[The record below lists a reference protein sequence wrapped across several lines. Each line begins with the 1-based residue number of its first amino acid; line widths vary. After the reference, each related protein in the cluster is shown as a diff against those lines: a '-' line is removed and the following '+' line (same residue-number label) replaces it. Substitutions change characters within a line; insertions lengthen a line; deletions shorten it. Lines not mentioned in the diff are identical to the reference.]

1 MLDERKLKVL
11 LAVIDS
17 YIVTGEPIG
26 SRTITKFY
34 DLGVSS
40 ATIRNEMSDLEDLG
54 YLNKTHTSSGRI
66 PSDKAYRFYVDNF
79 FKNSIIEIDKSR
91 KEQIKRYIKQ
101 EYKEIDQLIEDLAKI
116 LAQLTKY
123 TAVAL
128 SPQIKETKIKHI
140 QLLPMEQNQILAI
153 MVNEAGLIKKSI
165 INLENKIS
173 EDNLIYISNYL
184 TKKLK
189 NKTFSEL
196 ANDISNGILDDY
208 FEYKNDLK
216 RLIPILSGFVEDV
229 EDMKVYADG
238 ITNILGFPEY
248 RDIDKA
254 KEVLSVLE
262 NEDKLIFALTNNKL
276 EEIDVKI
283 GEENSDDCMKDLSII
298 TATYNTEGEIIGKI
312 GIIGPKRMN
321 YIELIKTIWV
331 FSESITDILNDYFNC
346 NER

>member
-17 YIVTGEPIG
+17 YIATGEPIG

-40 ATIRNEMSDLEDLG
+40 ATIRNEMSDLEDMG

-79 FKNSIIEIDKSR
+79 INNSIKEIDRSR
-91 KEQIKRYIKQ
+91 KEQIKRYMKQ
-101 EYKEIDQLIEDLAKI
+101 EYKEIDQFIEDLSKI
-116 LAQLTKY
+116 LAHLTKY

-128 SPQIKETKIKHI
+128 SPQIKESKIKHI
-140 QLLPMEQNQILAI
+140 QLLPMEKNQILAI
-153 MVNEAGLIKKSI
+153 MVNEAGLIKKLI

-173 EDNLIYISNYL
+173 ENNLIYMSNYL
-184 TKKLK
+184 TRKLK
-189 NKTFSEL
+189 NKTFLEL
-196 ANDISNGILDDY
+196 ANEISDGILDDY

-216 RLIPILSGFVEDV
+216 RLMPILSGFIE
-229 EDMKVYADG
+229 EAEEMKVYADG
-238 ITNILGFPEY
+238 ITNILEFPEY

-262 NEDKLIFALTNNKL
+262 DKDKLIFALTNNKIK
-276 EEIDVKI
+276 EIDVKI
-283 GEENSDDCMKDLSII
+283 GEENSHDSMKDLSVI
-298 TATYNTEGEIIGKI
+298 TATYNSEGEIIGRI

-331 FSESITDILNDYFNC
+331 FSESITETLNDYFNG

>member
-17 YIVTGEPIG
+17 YIATGEPIG

-40 ATIRNEMSDLEDLG
+40 ATIRNEMSDLEDMG

-79 FKNSIIEIDKSR
+79 INNSIKEIDRSR
-91 KEQIKRYIKQ
+91 KEQIKRYMKQ
-101 EYKEIDQLIEDLAKI
+101 EYKEIDQFIEDLSKI
-116 LAQLTKY
+116 LAHLTKY

-128 SPQIKETKIKHI
+128 SPQIKESKIKHI
-140 QLLPMEQNQILAI
+140 QLLPMEKNQILAI

-165 INLENKIS
+165 INLENTIS
-173 EDNLIYISNYL
+173 ENNLIYMSNYL
-184 TKKLK
+184 TRKLK
-189 NKTFSEL
+189 NKTFLEL
-196 ANDISNGILDDY
+196 ANEISDGILDDY

-216 RLIPILSGFVEDV
+216 RLMPILSGFIE
-229 EDMKVYADG
+229 EAEEMKVYADG
-238 ITNILGFPEY
+238 ITNILEFPEY

-262 NEDKLIFALTNNKL
+262 DKDKLIFALTNNKIK
-276 EEIDVKI
+276 EIDVKI
-283 GEENSDDCMKDLSII
+283 GEENSHDSMKDLSVI
-298 TATYNTEGEIIGKI
+298 TATYNSEGEIIGRI

-331 FSESITDILNDYFNC
+331 FSESITETLNDYFNG

>member
-17 YIVTGEPIG
+17 YIITGEPIG

-54 YLNKTHTSSGRI
+54 YLNKTHTSSGRV

-79 FKNSIIEIDKSR
+79 FNNSILQLDLAR
-91 KEQIKRYIKQ
+91 KDQIKSFLKK
-101 EYKEIDQLIEDLAKI
+101 EYKEIDQLIDDLAKI

-128 SPQIKETKIKHI
+128 SPQIRETKIKHI
-140 QLLPMEQNQILAI
+140 QLLPMDENQILAI

-165 INLENKIS
+165 INTDNNIS
-173 EDNLIYISNYL
+173 EENLVYISNYL
-184 TKKLK
+184 SKRLK
-189 NKTFSEL
+189 NKTFREL
-196 ANDISNGILDDY
+196 ANEIGNGILDDY
-208 FEYKNDLK
+208 FEYKNELK
-216 RLIPILSGFVEDV
+216 RLLPILFDSIDDTEG
-229 EDMKVYADG
+229 MKVYAEG
-238 ITNILGFPEY
+238 ITNILEFPEY

-262 NEDKLIFALTNNKL
+262 DKEKLISALTNNKL

-283 GEENSDDCMKDLSII
+283 GEENNHDSMKELSVI
-298 TATYNTEGEIIGKI
+298 TATYNSDGEIVGKI

-331 FSESITDILNDYFNC
+331 FSESITDILNDYFSG

>member
-17 YIVTGEPIG
+17 YIATGEPIG

-40 ATIRNEMSDLEDLG
+40 ATIRNEMSDLEDMG

-79 FKNSIIEIDKSR
+79 INNSIKEIDRSR
-91 KEQIKRYIKQ
+91 KEQIKRYMKQ
-101 EYKEIDQLIEDLAKI
+101 EYKEIDQFIEDLSKI
-116 LAQLTKY
+116 LAHLTKY

-128 SPQIKETKIKHI
+128 SPQIKESKIKHI
-140 QLLPMEQNQILAI
+140 QLLPMEKNQILAI
-153 MVNEAGLIKKSI
+153 MVNEAGLIKKLI

-173 EDNLIYISNYL
+173 ENNLIYMSNYL
-184 TKKLK
+184 TRKLK
-189 NKTFSEL
+189 NKTFLEL
-196 ANDISNGILDDY
+196 ANEISDGILDDY

-216 RLIPILSGFVEDV
+216 RLMPILSSFIE
-229 EDMKVYADG
+229 EAEEMKVYADG
-238 ITNILGFPEY
+238 ITNILEFPEY

-262 NEDKLIFALTNNKL
+262 DKDKLIFALTNNKIK
-276 EEIDVKI
+276 EIDVKI
-283 GEENSDDCMKDLSII
+283 GEENSHDSMKDLSVI
-298 TATYNTEGEIIGKI
+298 TATYNSEGEIIGRI

-331 FSESITDILNDYFNC
+331 FSESITETLNDYFNG

>member
-17 YIVTGEPIG
+17 YIATGEPIG

-40 ATIRNEMSDLEDLG
+40 ATIRNEMSDLEDMG

-79 FKNSIIEIDKSR
+79 FNNSIKEIDRSR
-91 KEQIKRYIKQ
+91 KEQIKRYMKQ
-101 EYKEIDQLIEDLAKI
+101 EYKEIDQFIEDLSKI
-116 LAQLTKY
+116 LAHLTKY
-123 TAVAL
+123 TAVSL
-128 SPQIKETKIKHI
+128 SPQIKESKIKHI
-140 QLLPMEQNQILAI
+140 QLLPMEKNQILAI

-165 INLENKIS
+165 INLDNTIS
-173 EDNLIYISNYL
+173 ENNLIYMSNYL
-184 TKKLK
+184 TRKLK
-189 NKTFSEL
+189 NKTFLEL
-196 ANDISNGILDDY
+196 VNEISDGILDDY

-216 RLIPILSGFVEDV
+216 RLMPILSSFIE
-229 EDMKVYADG
+229 EAKEMKVYADG
-238 ITNILGFPEY
+238 ITNILDFPEY

-262 NEDKLIFALTNNKL
+262 DKDKLIFALTNSKIK
-276 EEIDVKI
+276 EIDVKI
-283 GEENSDDCMKDLSII
+283 GEENSHDSMKDLSVI
-298 TATYNTEGEIIGKI
+298 TATYNSEGEIIGRI

-331 FSESITDILNDYFNC
+331 FSESITETLNDYFNG